1 MTIHSPASAQSP
13 SAARGTGVI
22 GSGLSDGVAG
32 AAVDALLTVL
42 PTPTVL
48 TAAAGSGAV
57 VLGRAGGAVHG
68 AVVASFVGATS
79 ADLAV
84 VLADPGSLDA
94 AAGAE
99 SGLVSRED
107 IIRPALERA
116 AGVLGLGVLG
126 DARIDD
132 ATTLFLDPETVVFD
146 LTGAGVTFG
155 WFAIRLRQNG
165 TAVAAGDRTVV
176 GNLGRINSVEMA
188 LTVEIGR
195 TRMTVRDVL
204 ALEPGAVVELD
215 RSVGS
220 PADILLNGRLIAHGE
235 IVVVDQ
241 DYAVR
246 ITKILDVAESLT

>member
-1 MTIHSPASAQSP
+1 MTLHSPAQQPYAAPAGEPAQPRLTDST
-13 SAARGTGVI
+13 A
-22 GSGLSDGVAG
+22 L

-42 PTPTVL
+42 PTPTL
-48 TAAAGSGAV
+48 LAAQPGSAAAALS
-57 VLGRAGGAVHG
+57 RADG
-68 AVVASFVGATS
+68 AVVAAFVGATS

-84 VLADPGSLDA
+84 VLADPASLDA
-94 AAGAE
+94 AAGDD
-99 SGLVSRED
+99 GGMVSRDD
-107 IIRPALERA
+107 IVRPALERA

-126 DARIDD
+126 DARVDD
-132 ATTLFLDPETVVFD
+132 ASALLLDPETVVFD
-146 LTGAGVTFG
+146 LVGDGETVG
-155 WFAIRLRQNG
+155 WFAIRLRRNG
-165 TAVAAGDRTVV
+165 SPAARSDSAV

-246 ITKILDVAESLT
+246 ITEILDVAESLS